1 MSCEFEYLGESD
13 FILETDLEHDSADQ
27 VGSLDEKKQR

>member
-1 MSCEFEYLGESD
+1 MSCEFEYLGEIY
-13 FILETDLEHDSADQ
+13 FMLETDFDSADQ